1 MFRHRNIH
9 KRNWTSPDEKTN
21 NQTDHVLTD
30 ERRHSNILLFD
41 IRSFIRADC
50 DTNHYLVV
58 AKVRQ
63 RLSASK
69 REAQKFYMGRF
80 NLRKPNYMEVKKQYQ
95 VTISETFAALEDL
108 YDDHENDMD
117 MNRAC

>member
-30 ERRHSNILLFD
+30 ERRHSNILFD

-58 AKVRQ
+58 TKVRQ
-63 RLSASK
+63 RLSVSK
-69 REAQKFYMGRF
+69 REAQKFYMERF

-95 VTISETFAALEDL
+95 VTISKTFAALEDL